1 MRSISLNAIIVFNIL
16 IVLTLSLAFI
26 ATRYCYTLIP
36 QGDFRGVFCG
46 LLFVV
51 FTYLS
56 AILIQKLF
64 WYAYPIP
71 EGYIGRRSKAEFSY
85 HVYLLFYLLLFNSL
99 IRTKFIP
106 ITFTRLIYLLLGAK
120 LGKNTY
126 CAGTILDPPMTIV
139 GSNTLLGQDCIIYA
153 HAIEGQNL
161 AYAIV
166 KIGNNVTIGAN
177 AVVMPG
183 VIIENGAIV
192 AAGAVVTKNTRIAA
206 KEIWGGVP
214 AKKIKV
220 IN

>member
-1 MRSISLNAIIVFNIL
+1 MRPISLNAIIVFNIIL
-16 IVLTLSLAFI
+16 VLVLLVAFI
-26 ATRYCYTLIP
+26 ATRYCYALISP
-36 QGDFRGVFCG
+36 SDFRGTICS
-46 LLFVV
+46 LLFAI

-56 AILIQKLF
+56 AILAQKMF
-64 WYAYPIP
+64 WYIYPIP
-71 EGYIGRRSKAEFSY
+71 EGYIKKHSKAEFGY

-126 CAGTILDPPMTIV
+126 CAGTILDPPMTVV

-161 AYAIV
+161 TYAIV
-166 KIGNNVTIGAN
+166 RIGNNVTIGAN
-177 AVVMPG
+177 EVVMPG
-183 VIIENGAIV
+183 VTIEDGAIV
-192 AAGAVVTKNTRIAA
+192 AAGAVVTKNTRIAT